1 MIHLELLSVY
11 FILIMNL
18 KRACQTWRPKGM
30 LRNLGENADSSEAFW
45 EKWMPGEHILS
56 LQVPKAGSFS
66 L

>member
-1 MIHLELLSVY
+1 
-11 FILIMNL
+11 
-18 KRACQTWRPKGM
+18 M

-45 EKWMPGEHILS
+45 EKWMLGEHILS